1 MVKRRK
7 WGLAV
12 YSTEKSYLKKYDI
25 RLVIISRG
33 RHESIVGN
41 TLKLLPDWVDLVV
54 PEKEKFLYSS
64 VCDNPLTTYDGD
76 LIKGLGQTRNFV
88 LETFKENTIIM
99 FDDDLKKFYSTTG
112 ELSRNIDDVGE
123 ILQTIINTSVMSQD
137 LGVSYF
143 GFSQVDIRMY
153 KGTDPFTLN
162 SWVGGVV
169 GVNGRKYRFRDDP
182 FKVDIDYALQCLLV
196 DRITFLDNRFTFAQ
210 ARDNKK
216 GGSSLYRTQDSM
228 EKSIASLRKKWGSAI
243 TIKEGRHKN
252 NMSTKINVPRK
263 QAIIYE

>member
-1 MVKRRK
+1 M
-7 WGLAV
+7 

-25 RLVIISRG
+25 RLVILSRG
-33 RHESIVGN
+33 RHESIAGN

-76 LIKGLGQTRNFV
+76 LINGLGQTRNFV

-99 FDDDLKKFYSTTG
+99 FDDDLKKFYSNTG

-123 ILQTIINTSVMSQD
+123 ILQTIINTAVMSQD

-143 GFSQVDIRMY
+143 GFSQGDIRMY

-162 SWVGGVV
+162 TWVGGVV
-169 GVNGRKYRFRDDP
+169 GVNGRKYKFRDDP

-196 DRITFLDNRFTFAQ
+196 DRITFVDNRFTFAQ
-210 ARDNKK
+210 ARDNNK

-243 TIKEGRHKN
+243 CMKEGRHKSN
-252 NMSTKINVPRK
+252 VSGKINVPRR
-263 QAIIYE
+263 QVIIYE